1 MKKNLPIVQEAHF
14 ASTPVYLYDMS
25 IKEVQERSSKKIMF
39 NSIGEAAK
47 YLMQPERNLAK
58 PLDSGPN
65 RKLYCYHRI
74 TRAKY
79 AIRRAKEIA

>member
-1 MKKNLPIVQEAHF
+1 MKKNLPIQHEPHF
-14 ASTPVYLYDMS
+14 TPTPVYLYDMS
-25 IKEVQERSSKKIMF
+25 IKDVNERAAKKVRY

-47 YLMQPERNLAK
+47 VLMQPKRNLAK
-58 PLDSGPN
+58 PLDSGPT

-79 AIRRAKEIA
+79 AIRRALE

>member
-1 MKKNLPIVQEAHF
+1 MKKNLPIVHEPHF
-14 ASTPVYLYDMS
+14 APTPVYLYDMS
-25 IKEVQERSSKKIMF
+25 INDVQERASNKLHF
-39 NSIGEAAK
+39 NSIREAAK

-58 PLDSGPN
+58 PLDFGPT

-79 AIRRAKEIA
+79 AIRRAKEIV